1 MSRHLDTSHNSSTT
15 SVKEA
20 STNKVYNEVTFGAS
34 KVTTR
39 IILPPS
45 RRSILASVLFCFVL
59 FSRRLKA
66 PKWGGGGEEEEKGRK
81 ERKEKKKEHFP
92 KFEGRWKR
100 GQLAV
105 LVNNGVSR

>member
-1 MSRHLDTSHNSSTT
+1 MGYVNCTGGTSLLRPT
-15 SVKEA
+15 VRE
-20 STNKVYNEVTFGAS
+20 
-34 KVTTR
+34 R
-39 IILPPS
+39 
-45 RRSILASVLFCFVL
+45 
-59 FSRRLKA
+59 
-66 PKWGGGGEEEEKGRK
+66 GGGGEEEEKGRK